1 MIDLSKVSQE
11 SYKIKLPNKDILKI
25 KKPTQAMYK
34 TMNEMVEN
42 DMEEIEIIE
51 TLYRLMLRIFNR
63 NLNDIE
69 FTDDEISE
77 MMDIK
82 TAMAVLKDYLQFS
95 VGQLG
100 E

>member
-1 MIDLSKVSQE
+1 MIDLSKVSQD
-11 SYKIKLPNKDILKI
+11 SYKIKLPNKDVLKI
-25 KKPTQAMYK
+25 KKPTQAMFK
-34 TMNEMVEN
+34 TMNEMVES

-63 NLNDIE
+63 NLNGIE
-69 FTDDEISE
+69 FTEDEISE
-77 MMDIK
+77 IMDIRA
-82 TAMAVLKDYLQFS
+82 AMEVLKDYLQFS